1 VWNAP
6 VPQEA
11 LAFML
16 EESEEEVEETVEE
29 QVAL

>member
-6 VPQEA
+6 VPQEV

-16 EESEEEVEETVEE
+16 EENAVEPLVDEEAV
-29 QVAL
+29 

>member
-6 VPQEA
+6 VPQDV

-16 EESEEEVEETVEE
+16 EHEEERAAVS
-29 QVAL
+29 